1 VTAANQLNSVQHIV
15 VLVLEN
21 RSFDHMLGFL
31 YADSE
36 NISPLTKQPFEG
48 LTGKESNPDAT
59 GTPIP
64 VSALTQGAANV
75 YFTPGADPGEGFA
88 ATNAQLF
95 GTVSPAAGTLATNS
109 GFVTDFAAT
118 LTGGHTHGPI
128 ISGTTASNI
137 MRIFTPELLPVLS
150 GLARGFAVC
159 DHWFSSVPTETFPNR
174 AFLCAATSQGHMD
187 DSTAKYTSQS
197 IFGLLSAHHLDWS
210 IYGYD
215 KAPLTRLDFPD
226 TRTAPESHFGV
237 FHDFQAA
244 TAAGTL
250 GAYTFLEP
258 SWGSSGNSQ
267 HPNYDVSLGEQ
278 LIHDVYY
285 ALRNGPAW
293 NQTLLIVTYDEHGGC
308 YDHVAPPTGAVPPDT
323 SADTE
328 FGFDFT
334 RFGVRVPAVL
344 VSPLIAPG
352 TVFRPSGAVPLDH
365 TSILKTVET
374 RWGLPHLTAR
384 DAAAPGVADVLTLA
398 QARTDDPLAHVT
410 VPRSTTPN
418 PVAGTPSH
426 IQQVMAQLVSELPS
440 DAAQEQTHAVVP
452 ALTTEQDYDDYIRS
466 HYAAAIKAVTH

>member
-1 VTAANQLNSVQHIV
+1 
-15 VLVLEN
+15 
-21 RSFDHMLGFL
+21 MLGLL
-31 YADSE
+31 YADSG

-48 LTGKESNPDAT
+48 LTGSESNSDTA
-59 GTPIP
+59 GTPVP
-64 VSALTQGAANV
+64 VSALAQGTANV
-75 YFTPGADPGEGFA
+75 YFTPGADPGEGFL
-88 ATNAQLF
+88 ATNVQLF
-95 GTVSPAAGTLATNS
+95 GKTSPTAGASATNS

-118 LTGGHTHGPI
+118 LTGKHTHGPI
-128 ISGTTASNI
+128 ISGTTASDI

-159 DHWFSSVPTETFPNR
+159 DHWFSSVPTETMPNR

-187 DSTAKYTSQS
+187 DSPPNKYTCQS
-197 IFGLLSAHHLDWS
+197 IFGLLTAHGLSWS
-210 IYGYD
+210 IYGYNN
-215 KAPLTRLDFPD
+215 APLTRLNFPD
-226 TRTAPESHFGV
+226 TSNAPESHFGV

-244 TAAGTL
+244 AAAGNLAT
-250 GAYTFLEP
+250 YTFLEP

-293 NQTLLIVTYDEHGGC
+293 NQTLLLVTYDEHGGC
-308 YDHVAPPTGAVPPDT
+308 YDHVPTPTGAAPPDT
-323 SADTE
+323 AADTK

-352 TVFRPSGAVPLDH
+352 TVFRPSGPVPLDH

-374 RWGLPHLTAR
+374 RWSLPPLTAR
-384 DAAAPGVADVLTLA
+384 DAAASDVGEALTLA
-398 QARTDDPLAHVT
+398 QARTDDPLAGVI
-410 VPRSTTPN
+410 VPSSTTPN

-426 IQQVMAQLVSELPS
+426 IQQVMAQLVSELPVG
-440 DAAQEQTHAVVP
+440 DTVEETAAAPP

-466 HYAAAIKAVTH
+466 RYAAWTTQRASSPS